1 MKVRVAGPHGRWP
14 VRIAVRTVVLLVQ
27 FRAVVG
33 KVGVRMLIDR
43 IREATE
49 SARELMVLMVL
60 VRLRCCRRG
69 PGRLLL

>member
-14 VRIAVRTVVLLVQ
+14 IRVPVRTVVLLVQ

-33 KVGVRMLIDR
+33 EIGVRMLIDR
-43 IREATE
+43 IGEATD
-49 SARELMVLMVL
+49 STTRELVL
-60 VRLRCCRRG
+60 VLSSLRCRRG